1 MALAGWVDR
10 LGGYAAGVSRLTR
23 LSLASRAVV
32 LLMAVI
38 VVVAGVIAARSL
50 KQELIPSI
58 DTPRLSVVTIFPG
71 ATPETVEREVSKPL
85 EDAVKGVAGVT
96 AVTSRSASGVSQV
109 RVEWEFGENAERIQN
124 QIRTAVAA
132 TKSRLPSDLNP
143 DVFAGSFDD
152 VPVVALAVSSGQAKD
167 ALARQVKDTVV
178 PRLKTIPGVRDVAV
192 TGEDP
197 RQVVITL
204 RPEAVERYGVSVATL
219 PAVFQAAGAVIP
231 AGTLPGTASRLDVQV
246 GRTLTSLADV
256 QRLQVQGQ
264 DGPVELSRI
273 ADVREQLIDTT
284 SISRANGKPSLVISV
299 TKEPAGNTVSV
310 SQGVR
315 QALPALSAQLGSAAT
330 FSTVFDQ
337 SPYIENSVHD
347 LSVEGGLGLVFAVLV
362 ILLFLGSL
370 RSTLITAIS
379 IPLSLLVALV
389 GLWSGGYTLNILT
402 LGALTVAIGRVVD
415 DSIVVVEN
423 IERHHAMGR
432 HGAGDIVAAV
442 REVAGAVTSST
453 LTTVAVF
460 LPIGMVSGQTG
471 ALFRPFAVTVTV
483 CLLASLLVSLTVVPV
498 LASWFLRT
506 RVSAVLDPTPS
517 ADRRIELDQPPT
529 RLQRSYLPV
538 LDWARAHRV
547 LTLVIATAV
556 FAGTMALAPHLKTD
570 FIGNAGD
577 STLRV
582 TQRLPVGANL
592 AQTDAASKRLEAVVA
607 ADPAVE
613 SYQTTVGGDPTRARF
628 GVVSGS
634 NQAALTV
641 TLKVGSKSEQ
651 VADRLR
657 RQIHGLPEI
666 GVVEV
671 VGGSSGTSEVAVR
684 VESPDPAKLRAG
696 SDAVVASLRRIEGL
710 GDVKSDLTDETAML
724 SVDID
729 PAAAA
734 RAGMAQTQVGLA
746 VTQAIRGT
754 KVGTVI
760 LPTGSLDLILRSRE
774 PIDTAAELRALPLP
788 VTIKQDTDAKKAAA
802 TRVEERQKAAARRQ
816 QDEAAAASAEQE
828 RQLIA
833 GRAKAAQ
840 QAQQLAAKV
849 AALQAQIAAIST
861 GGVFSD
867 PTRPQIPSPTPGAT
881 GGPTLGPDSTTVPIP
896 GPDPAAALKLQLAQL
911 QAAQAQAQAQ
921 VGAVDKQL
929 AGLRSSR
936 AALAQRT
943 AEAQELQQA
952 AKDAGATKG
961 SPLLLADVATVRQV
975 VAPASIGRVDGARS
989 ATVTAMPTGSDL
1001 GGTTAKI
1008 RTELA
1013 SLRLPDGVSVRLGG
1027 VSQAQQDSF
1036 SQLGVAMLAAI
1047 AIVYLI
1053 MVATFGSLLQPLILL
1068 VSVPFAATGAIGLL
1082 LATDTPLGVP
1092 AMIGLLMLIGIVVTN
1107 AIVLID
1113 LINQYRGAG
1122 MSLDEAVRGGA
1133 RLRLRPIVMTA
1144 LATICALLPMGLG
1157 VTGGGIFISRPLAI
1171 VVIGGLISS
1180 TVLTLILVPVLYD
1193 LLGRLRQRRAERP
1206 RRAGRANGSDRPRGA
1221 RRLRARGAA
1230 PDGLR

>member
-1 MALAGWVDR
+1 M
-10 LGGYAAGVSRLTR
+10 SRLTR

-38 VVVAGVIAARSL
+38 VIVAGIIAARSL

-58 DTPRLSVVTIFPG
+58 ETPRLSVVTIFPG

-109 RVEWEFGENAERIQN
+109 RVDSEFGENAERIQN
-124 QIRTAVAA
+124 QIRTAVAS
-132 TKSRLPSDLNP
+132 TKSRLPNDLNP

-152 VPVVALAVSSGQAKD
+152 VPVVALAVSSGEAKD
-167 ALARQVKDTVV
+167 ALARKVKDTVV
-178 PRLKTIPGVRDVAV
+178 PRLKLIPGVRDVAV

-204 RPEAVERYGVSVATL
+204 RPDAVERYGVSVATL

-246 GRTLTSLADV
+246 GRTLTSVADV
-256 QRLQVQGQ
+256 QHLQVQGQ

-273 ADVREQLIDTT
+273 ADVREQLVDTT

-315 QALPALSAQLGSAAT
+315 QALPALSSQLGSSAA

-471 ALFRPFAVTVTV
+471 ALFRPFAVTVTI

-506 RVSAVLDPTPS
+506 RVGSVLDPTPS

-634 NQAALTV
+634 NQAALAL
-641 TLKVGSKSEQ
+641 TLKAGSKSDQ

-657 RQIHGLPEI
+657 RQMHALPEI

-671 VGGSSGTSEVAVR
+671 VGSSSGTSEVAVR

-710 GDVKSDLTDETAML
+710 GDVKSDLTDETPML

-774 PIDTAAELRALPLP
+774 PIDTAEQLRALPLP
-788 VTIKQDTDAKKAAA
+788 VTMKQDTDAKKAAA
-802 TRVEERQKAAARRQ
+802 SRVEERQKAAARRQ
-816 QDEAAAASAEQE
+816 QDEAAAASADQE

-833 GRAKAAQ
+833 GRAKAAE
-840 QAQQLAAKV
+840 QAQQVAAKV

-861 GGVFSD
+861 GGVVTD
-867 PTRPQIPSPTPGAT
+867 PTRPQLPSPTPGAT
-881 GGPTLGPDSTTVPIP
+881 LGPNPTPGPTLGPDSTVVPTP

-921 VGAVDKQL
+921 VGALDKQL

-936 AALAQRT
+936 AAVAQRT

-952 AKDAGATKG
+952 AKDAGAAKG

-1013 SLRLPDGVSVRLGG
+1013 ALRLPDGVSVHLGG

-1082 LATDTPLGVP
+1082 LVTDTPLGVP

-1193 LLGRLRQRRAERP
+1193 LLGRLRQRRSDRP
-1206 RRAGRANGSDRPRGA
+1206 RRADRSDRSPGGRRWRG
-1221 RRLRARGAA
+1221 RGQAL
-1230 PDGLR
+1230 DGLR